1 MKAAFTPGPWAFV
14 SKITANENQSG
25 YFVRANKIKT
35 NGVWSLA
42 LVQPGDDDGLVGEAN
57 ARLIAAAPDLLAA
70 LQAFNIQE
78 QDVIG
83 GDVNNMIIRVPLKTI
98 EQMALAVAK
107 ATGSAA

>member
-1 MKAAFTPGPWAFV
+1 MTAHTSGPWFWVEGTDA
-14 SKITANENQSG
+14 INRRWNNQDWTVAS
-25 YFVRANKIKT
+25 
-35 NGVWSLA
+35 
-42 LVQPGDDDGLVGEAN
+42 VGRHRLSWHEDESSEGREAGAN
-57 ARLIAAAPDLLAA
+57 AQLIAAAPDLLAA

-107 ATGSAA
+107 ATRSAA